1 MFQNLENLNTFWG
14 EFSLIGWK
22 NFWAFYITR
31 HLCRNYTAFWS
42 NIQMSWFC
50 SRCSFINATDAIYM
64 IEEVRIRVMYLSSL
78 REGFFSS
85 VPDLRLGIVEF
96 STRLTKG
103 NLPLKNTG
111 EMRYWSNQS
120 RIEYLRRNR
129 KGLNL
134 FQEPRLI

>member
-1 MFQNLENLNTFWG
+1 
-14 EFSLIGWK
+14 
-22 NFWAFYITR
+22 
-31 HLCRNYTAFWS
+31 
-42 NIQMSWFC
+42 
-50 SRCSFINATDAIYM
+50 M

-85 VPDLRLGIVEF
+85 VPDLKLGIVEF